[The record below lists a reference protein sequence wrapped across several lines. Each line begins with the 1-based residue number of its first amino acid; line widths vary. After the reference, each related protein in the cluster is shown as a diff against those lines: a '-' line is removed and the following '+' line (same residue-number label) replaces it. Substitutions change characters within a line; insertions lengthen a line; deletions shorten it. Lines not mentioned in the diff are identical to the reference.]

1 VKTVNDEIPNI
12 ADLVANHFNQD
23 KTLYES
29 AADLGAIVF
38 EMDRERINHGQ
49 YTKHMEELTQLAA
62 LQERIIRR
70 MLDDSIEKSD
80 QPKRRHL
87 TVVK

>member
-1 VKTVNDEIPNI
+1 MEKTPDI
-12 ADLVANHFNQD
+12 ADIIASHFNQD

-29 AADLGAIVF
+29 AADLGAIAF
-38 EMDRERINHGQ
+38 EMIREKINQGQ
-49 YTKHMEELTQLAA
+49 HAKHMEELTKLAA

-80 QPKRRHL
+80 QPKRPHL